1 MTNHVNSG
9 IVDDKIMLTFLFFY
23 LGIFCLRILGV
34 EPLTNF
40 SKKVGEGG
48 LDRISIF
55 RGGLLG
61 KMGRLFSGGVAVF
74 T

>member
-1 MTNHVNSG
+1 M
-9 IVDDKIMLTFLFFY
+9 K
-23 LGIFCLRILGV
+23 
-34 EPLTNF
+34 F
-40 SKKVGEGG
+40 SKGGG

-61 KMGRLFSGGVAVF
+61 KRGDFFEGGMGGGGGAVF